1 MVCQADVRSGQKA
14 LECTM
19 VPWWCHQQC
28 PSTKQVNIRT
38 SLYVAHC
45 EPDDDQPWF
54 CPVCNPLI
62 PTILAT
68 FAELKA
74 YKVEMEA
81 KSGKNRVK
89 TRNPIPHGDGRVG
102 CLFKTF
108 RDLCCLR
115 PLSPYVTP
123 ELPVSIK
130 NPSTPP
136 PLAAPTANKPQ
147 NTTFYRPSFPSTT
160 QTGNET
166 MDTRKPTKRLRLTR
180 IYSLITEH
188 PSPRHRF
195 WATSKQLTEPARL
208 LKRLEGPTGGKIS
221 CA

>member
-1 MVCQADVRSGQKA
+1 MAIWRCQKWA
-14 LECTM
+14 LE
-19 VPWWCHQQC
+19 
-28 PSTKQVNIRT
+28 KQGT
-38 SLYVAHC
+38 YY
-45 EPDDDQPWF
+45 
-54 CPVCNPLI
+54 NPRNS
-62 PTILAT
+62 PH
-68 FAELKA
+68 
-74 YKVEMEA
+74 V

-102 CLFKTF
+102 CLFKAF

-180 IYSLITEH
+180 IYSLN
-188 PSPRHRF
+188 HR
-195 WATSKQLTEPARL
+195 AP
-208 LKRLEGPTGGKIS
+208 
-221 CA
+221 

>member
-1 MVCQADVRSGQKA
+1 MVAKNQSGPPLWFLLPKRARKEFLKLRDSRNPLKKTFGRQYSCGNWRCQKRA
-14 LECTM
+14 LE
-19 VPWWCHQQC
+19 
-28 PSTKQVNIRT
+28 KQGT
-38 SLYVAHC
+38 YY
-45 EPDDDQPWF
+45 
-54 CPVCNPLI
+54 NPRNS
-62 PTILAT
+62 PH
-68 FAELKA
+68 
-74 YKVEMEA
+74 V

-102 CLFKTF
+102 CLFKAF

-180 IYSLITEH
+180 IYSLN
-188 PSPRHRF
+188 HR
-195 WATSKQLTEPARL
+195 AP
-208 LKRLEGPTGGKIS
+208 
-221 CA
+221 